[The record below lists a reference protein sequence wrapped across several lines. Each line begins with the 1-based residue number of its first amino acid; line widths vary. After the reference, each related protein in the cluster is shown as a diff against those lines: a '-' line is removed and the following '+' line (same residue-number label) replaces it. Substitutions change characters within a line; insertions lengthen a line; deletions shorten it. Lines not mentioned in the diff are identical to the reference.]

1 MSYTL
6 YDAAILHTKEA
17 LQSLSA
23 ILKKASTHANASSFP
38 QAKLAPDML
47 DLNFQVFFM
56 TDTAQKIVA
65 RTTGV
70 EPLTLSRDDCSNF
83 EQYQAR
89 IAQVLEIVEKADK
102 ATVEKR
108 AGETVTIGLG
118 PGKSADMKSRDFVQG
133 YAIPN
138 IFFHL
143 TTAYAI
149 LRKEGVEIG
158 KQDYIG
164 PFIGQYLQ

>member
-23 ILKKASTHANASSFP
+23 ILKKAASHPNASSFP
-38 QAKLAPDML
+38 EAKLAPDML
-47 DLNFQVFFM
+47 DLNFQVFFT

-65 RTTGV
+65 RTTGT
-70 EPLTLSRDDCSNF
+70 EPLNLSRDDCSNF

-89 IAQVLEIVEKADK
+89 IAQVLEIIEKADK
-102 ATVEKR
+102 ETVEKR
-108 AGETVTIGLG
+108 AAEVVTIGLG
-118 PGKSADMKSRDFVQG
+118 PGKSADMKCRDYVQG
-133 YAIPN
+133 YGIPN
-138 IFFHL
+138 VFFHL

-149 LRKEGVEIG
+149 LRKEGVELG

-164 PFIGQYLQ
+164 PFMGQYLQ